1 MFLKTSILTLTVTT
15 ALLLN
20 GCSGG
25 GDSSLTST
33 DGSLSLDGAWF
44 DGLETKT
51 FSGTDF
57 TTAMA
62 FDTSDMQYDVNGS
75 GAMDINGTK
84 LIQPNDLNVTK
95 IELTYASC
103 SSTTTYKRQDLVD
116 NANTF
121 EYCGYTDWVIDV
133 QKDTSACACVGG
145 KDIYH
150 IDTTGLRF
158 GDYALGLD
166 ADGFP
171 EGLSIYY
178 LYRQ

>member
-33 DGSLSLDGAWF
+33 DGSLSLDGTWF

-57 TTAMA
+57 STAMA
-62 FDTSDMQYDVNGS
+62 FDTSDMQYDVNSS
-75 GAMDINGTK
+75 GTLDVNGTK

-95 IELTYASC
+95 ISLTHTSC
-103 SSTTTYKRQDLVD
+103 SGTATYKTQPDVD
-116 NANTF
+116 TANAY
-121 EYCGYTDWVIDV
+121 EYCGYTDWVINV
-133 QKDTSACACVGG
+133 QKDISTCSCVDK
-145 KDIYH
+145 KDIYY
-150 IDTTGLRF
+150 IDGSTLQF
-158 GDYALGLD
+158 GDYMQGLD
-166 ADGFP
+166 ADGYP
-171 EGLSIYY
+171 EGLSTY
-178 LYRQ
+178 LFLRQ